1 MSLLHIHSYVHPCI
15 QELYKMQSEDL
26 GAKAIVFSQF
36 VNMLDLISF
45 RLQRGGLQCVKL
57 SGSMTLEQ
65 RDKCITAFKA
75 DPDVKVR
82 ASVGC
87 TYTV

>member
-1 MSLLHIHSYVHPCI
+1 
-15 QELYKMQSEDL
+15 MQSEDL

-36 VNMLDLISF
+36 VNMLDLISY

-57 SGSMTLEQ
+57 SGSMSLEQ

-75 DPDVKVR
+75 DPDVKVSR
-82 ASVGC
+82 KKVFICCFCEDA
-87 TYTV
+87 TL